1 MVHWRDQGYGDSA
14 SVLCTGCSLNHGAR
28 YCFVAVD
35 RTTSTLANDPDA
47 TATQLPA
54 VLNSL
59 SGNDEDQLQW
69 ACETLENCHAP
80 GAKQLP
86 ELLPFLKHDDALVV
100 SWTCKL
106 LTRMQPVAEAA
117 QAALVDLLSR
127 HPNELVRE
135 EAARALSVQTELTSA
150 ARVALEQAAT
160 DGGPR
165 LKRIATAA
173 LER

>member
-1 MVHWRDQGYGDSA
+1 MTLRRLARLPIDPVHYQDALLWF
-14 SVLCTGCSLNHGAR
+14 TGGTKVTAIRRRYFAQDVHSIMAPAIVSSLSIEQLRH
-28 YCFVAVD
+28 
-35 RTTSTLANDPDA
+35 LANDPDA

-135 EAARALSVQTELTSA
+135 EAARALSVQ
-150 ARVALEQAAT
+150 
-160 DGGPR
+160 PN
-165 LKRIATAA
+165 
-173 LER
+173 